1 MQAGKPTPT
10 GGRQGLPTLILLLM
24 TVGFVL
30 AGGWPMGGTGF
41 LAGAEPTRLPVL
53 LVPGWGD
60 TASEL
65 APLRQRFLDAGW
77 PPEAVMAL
85 DFGDP
90 VGSNAQ
96 HSAEVKE
103 AVERLRVE
111 GDSQEVDVVA
121 HSMGGLALRHYLTV
135 VDTLA
140 PVRRAVFLA
149 TPHRGTMTAYLAWG
163 DGGREMLPGSDF
175 LLHLNRQ
182 SFPSRIQGLAIR
194 TPVDLRIIPA
204 SSAILSEIRNLELC
218 CPSHG
223 SMLDDPGVFQRVQA
237 FLLAP

>member
-1 MQAGKPTPT
+1 
-10 GGRQGLPTLILLLM
+10 
-24 TVGFVL
+24 
-30 AGGWPMGGTGF
+30 MGGTGF
-41 LAGAEPTRLPVL
+41 LGGAEPTRLPVL

-77 PPEAVMAL
+77 APEAVMAL
-85 DFGDP
+85 DFSDP
-90 VGSNAQ
+90 VGSNVEHAM
-96 HSAEVKE
+96 EVE
-103 AVERLRVE
+103 DAVERLRVE
-111 GDSQEVDVVA
+111 GDSEEVDVVA
-121 HSMGGLALRHYLTV
+121 HSMGGLALRYYLTV

-140 PVRRAVFLA
+140 PVRRAVFMA

-163 DGGREMLPGSDF
+163 DGGGEMLPGSDF
-175 LLHLNRQ
+175 LLRLNRRP
-182 SFPSRIQGLAIR
+182 FPSHVQALAIR

-223 SMLDDPGVFQRVQA
+223 SMLEDPGVFQRVRA